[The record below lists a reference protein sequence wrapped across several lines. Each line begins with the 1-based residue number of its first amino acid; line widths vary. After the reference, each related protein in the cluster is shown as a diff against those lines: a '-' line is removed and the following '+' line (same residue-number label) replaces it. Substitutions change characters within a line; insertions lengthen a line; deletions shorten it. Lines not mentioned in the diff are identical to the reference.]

1 MGSDQ
6 PITVDRIEHTD
17 RINERPFK
25 RSDNKHLRTDRAQ
38 ITIDYLIAITIFL
51 FAVFFVFQYTSGLF
65 TPFQSDS
72 DEVTLVA
79 DRVATS
85 ITEIELASGDINTPN
100 LVDQNNTDTLFYSLT
115 YDYEDTVSGM
125 GLRGGFQSYELNITM
140 ANSTSLMYI
149 AGKPLPTTG
158 NIGQTRRVV
167 LLEDIDSGKRENA
180 ILSVRVW

>member
-6 PITVDRIEHTD
+6 KNTRDRIEHID
-17 RINERPFK
+17 RINERLFK
-25 RSDNKHLRTDRAQ
+25 RSNDKNLRTDRAQ
-38 ITIDYLIAITIFL
+38 ITIDYLFAITIFL

-72 DEVTLVA
+72 DEITLVA

-100 LVDQNNTDTLFYSLT
+100 LVNKNNADTLFSSLT

-140 ANSTSLMYI
+140 TNNTSLMYI

-167 LLEDIDSGKRENA
+167 LLEDLESGKRENA